1 MFSLSSQKALKIS
14 RQHLFLSNYGY
25 FTEKR
30 RTWVSLKNTLYG
42 ISSKNLDNGVLVY
55 ALSFVP
61 LRTWE
66 ELSLQRCKQGRK
78 LIFIICG
85 VYFQEGV
92 SEQWTIENHV
102 SAA

>member
-61 LRTWE
+61 LRAWE
-66 ELSLQRCKQGRK
+66 ELSLQRCKQG
-78 LIFIICG
+78 IICG

>member
-30 RTWVSLKNTLYG
+30 RTWALKNTLYG
-42 ISSKNLDNGVLVY
+42 ISSKNLDNRVLVY

-61 LRTWE
+61 LRAWE